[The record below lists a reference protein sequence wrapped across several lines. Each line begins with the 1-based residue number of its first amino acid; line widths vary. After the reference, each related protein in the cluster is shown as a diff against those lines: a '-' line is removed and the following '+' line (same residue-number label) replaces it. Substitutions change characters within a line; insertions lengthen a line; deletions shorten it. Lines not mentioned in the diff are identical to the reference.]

1 MMNEASPSGSEV
13 ERVLSE
19 FGVCCESIQ
28 LDRTAEYWVL
38 TCWRSHV
45 ILRLRIQRDD
55 VADFDT
61 KDRVIFEAKLCE
73 ASDFLVLGDTLI
85 APCLFSKDYRDMIE
99 RPRLDGFPEVF
110 RLDFIELVQRW
121 GNLRALCIFA
131 PTVPGMPF
139 NG

>member
-1 MMNEASPSGSEV
+1 MRNEASRSGSEG
-13 ERVLSE
+13 ERVS
-19 FGVCCESIQ
+19 CENIQ

-38 TCWRSHV
+38 TCCRSHV

-61 KDRVIFEAKLCE
+61 KDRVIFEANLSE
-73 ASDFLVLGDTLI
+73 ASDFLVLGDALI
-85 APCLFSKDYRDMIE
+85 TPCLFSEDGRDLIE

-131 PTVPGMPF
+131 PTVPGTPF
-139 NG
+139 NDQRDR

>member
-1 MMNEASPSGSEV
+1 MRNEASRAGSEG
-13 ERVLSE
+13 ERVS
-19 FGVCCESIQ
+19 CENIQ

-38 TCWRSHV
+38 TCSRSHV
-45 ILRLRIQRDD
+45 ILRLRIQRED

-73 ASDFLVLGDTLI
+73 ASDFLVLGDALI
-85 APCLFSKDYRDMIE
+85 TPCLFSEDGRDLNE

-121 GNLRALCIFA
+121 GDLRALCIFA